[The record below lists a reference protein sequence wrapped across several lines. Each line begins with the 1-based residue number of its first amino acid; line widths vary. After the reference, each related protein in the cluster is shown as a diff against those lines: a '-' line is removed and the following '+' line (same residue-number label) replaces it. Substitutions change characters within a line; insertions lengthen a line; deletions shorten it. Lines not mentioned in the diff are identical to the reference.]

1 MAPQFVRG
9 NKLIALKHPPP
20 CVAQPFYMPRHE
32 PPYGLVRGGDK
43 LTVTKRKLGGWLRV
57 KNSRTGKVTNLRVG
71 PWLAMAKDVNLAVD
85 CGGQGSQ
92 LDLMIRKSQND
103 KLSATIE
110 DKDFQLKEMKM
121 TNEKLREDNKWLQDK
136 VQDDALVI
144 KRFDNMINE
153 MRSHTA
159 QVEQELHDYSVA
171 WEKAKDDLEDTQ
183 HRLAAADVDY
193 QSVKNINQHLNGLLF
208 EKDEEIEN
216 LYKRIDSLEQE
227 KNHLQG
233 LLKDDGDAVFV

>member
-20 CVAQPFYMPRHE
+20 CIAQQFYMPSEE
-32 PPYGLVRGGDK
+32 PPYDMVRGGDK
-43 LTVTKRKLGGWLRV
+43 LTVTKRMLGGWIRV
-57 KNSRTGKVTNLRVG
+57 KNSRSGKVTNLRVG
-71 PWLAMAKDVNLAVD
+71 PWLALAKDVNLAVD

-92 LDLMIRKSQND
+92 LDLMIRKSQID
-103 KLSATIE
+103 KLNATID

-121 TNEKLREDNKWLQDK
+121 TNQQLREDNKWLQDK
-136 VQDDALVI
+136 VQDNALVI
-144 KRFDNMINE
+144 SRFDKSFKE
-153 MRSHTA
+153 MQASVEEMTRSSAESLQMAQDELLHT
-159 QVEQELHDYSVA
+159 QQ
-171 WEKAKDDLEDTQ
+171 
-183 HRLAAADVDY
+183 RLATAEMDY

-216 LYKRIDSLEQE
+216 LRQRIDSLEQE
-227 KNHLQG
+227 NRQLEG

>member
-1 MAPQFVRG
+1 
-9 NKLIALKHPPP
+9 
-20 CVAQPFYMPRHE
+20 
-32 PPYGLVRGGDK
+32 
-43 LTVTKRKLGGWLRV
+43 
-57 KNSRTGKVTNLRVG
+57 
-71 PWLAMAKDVNLAVD
+71 
-85 CGGQGSQ
+85 
-92 LDLMIRKSQND
+92 MIK
-103 KLSATIE
+103 
-110 DKDFQLKEMKM
+110 
-121 TNEKLREDNKWLQDK
+121 
-136 VQDDALVI
+136 
-144 KRFDNMINE
+144 E
-153 MRSHTA
+153 MRSHTT